1 MKEKCKCVH
10 ALSNYNTFEIFNN
23 IVVYDIIEQ
32 IMQFNALFSLNIN
45 TICICIELCLALLAF
60 KNVAHKSSRKLYCI

>member
-23 IVVYDIIEQ
+23 IVVYDIIE
-32 IMQFNALFSLNIN
+32 
-45 TICICIELCLALLAF
+45 
-60 KNVAHKSSRKLYCI
+60 